1 MSADAG
7 GSEMSTSMNSDAS
20 YDIDIVRHHDGNND
34 IIIDIDANDS
44 KTKYVPVSV
53 ATSTANLLDASDSD
67 SETETESE
75 EEQSRYGKSKSVSF
89 NKITHFNFVE
99 EVKVN
104 IIIITAQH
112 HLNAVIVKC

>member
-20 YDIDIVRHHDGNND
+20 YDIDIVRHHDGNNN
-34 IIIDIDANDS
+34 IDANDN